1 MAASVSIENWKSKR
15 MNWMLFSYEYL
26 GIVGTLLS
34 TQFQQ
39 FSRKQV
45 IFASSPVSSI
55 RQKIL
60 LVKFSL

>member
-1 MAASVSIENWKSKR
+1 
-15 MNWMLFSYEYL
+15 MLFSYEYL